1 MQAILILCSHIPL
14 KTYFLIFLGALF
26 TYEIKNKKLRELV
39 EKKARETNR
48 SVDEVIWGY
57 INRGLMDDAIENE
70 VFEHSHSKEFL
81 NEVNDAL
88 GVD

>member
-1 MQAILILCSHIPL
+1 MNFH
-14 KTYFLIFLGALF
+14 
-26 TYEIKNKKLRELV
+26 YEIKNKKLRKLV

-57 INRGLMDDAIENE
+57 INRGLMDDAVENE
-70 VFEHSHSKEFL
+70 VFEHSHSEEFL

>member
-1 MQAILILCSHIPL
+1 MDFHY
-14 KTYFLIFLGALF
+14 K
-26 TYEIKNKKLRELV
+26 IKNKKLRELV

>member
-1 MQAILILCSHIPL
+1 MTMDFH
-14 KTYFLIFLGALF
+14 
-26 TYEIKNKKLRELV
+26 YEIKNKKLRELV

>member
-1 MQAILILCSHIPL
+1 MDFH
-14 KTYFLIFLGALF
+14 
-26 TYEIKNKKLRELV
+26 YEIKNKKLKELV

-70 VFEHSHSKEFL
+70 IFEHSHSKEFL

>member
-1 MQAILILCSHIPL
+1 MDFH
-14 KTYFLIFLGALF
+14 
-26 TYEIKNKKLRELV
+26 YEIKNKKLRELV

>member
-1 MQAILILCSHIPL
+1 MDFH
-14 KTYFLIFLGALF
+14 
-26 TYEIKNKKLRELV
+26 YEIKNKTLRELV

>member
-1 MQAILILCSHIPL
+1 MDFH
-14 KTYFLIFLGALF
+14 
-26 TYEIKNKKLRELV
+26 YEIKNKKLRDLV

-70 VFEHSHSKEFL
+70 IFEHSHSKEFL

>member
-1 MQAILILCSHIPL
+1 MDFHY
-14 KTYFLIFLGALF
+14 K
-26 TYEIKNKKLRELV
+26 IKNKKLRDLV

-48 SVDEVIWGY
+48 SVDTVIWGY

>member
-1 MQAILILCSHIPL
+1 MTRDFH
-14 KTYFLIFLGALF
+14 
-26 TYEIKNKKLRELV
+26 YEIKNKKLRDLV

-48 SVDEVIWGY
+48 SVDAVIWGY

>member
-1 MQAILILCSHIPL
+1 
-14 KTYFLIFLGALF
+14 
-26 TYEIKNKKLRELV
+26 
-39 EKKARETNR
+39 
-48 SVDEVIWGY
+48 
-57 INRGLMDDAIENE
+57 MDDAIENE

>member
-1 MQAILILCSHIPL
+1 MDFH
-14 KTYFLIFLGALF
+14 
-26 TYEIKNKKLRELV
+26 YEIKNKKLRELV

-70 VFEHSHSKEFL
+70 IFEHSHSKEFL

>member
-1 MQAILILCSHIPL
+1 MTMDFHY
-14 KTYFLIFLGALF
+14 K
-26 TYEIKNKKLRELV
+26 IKNKKLRELV

>member
-1 MQAILILCSHIPL
+1 MTMDFH
-14 KTYFLIFLGALF
+14 
-26 TYEIKNKKLRELV
+26 YEIKNKKLRELV

-70 VFEHSHSKEFL
+70 IFEHSHSKEFL